1 MENVLDKRFDELRD
15 EGFIYSEPDE
25 KGKDMSYGEYAAVRE
40 DLENTLIDAIKD
52 RPFDQ
57 MVDRLKEVLDCGD
70 DVRIFLDLDPYED
83 FVSNLSEEEIN
94 GEEYLKLYG
103 DPDQYPEFLV
113 NAYNEYREDV
123 PEPYLDEEIDY

>member
-25 KGKDMSYGEYAAVRE
+25 NGKDMSYGEYIAVRE
-40 DLENTLIDAIKD
+40 DLENTLIEAIKD

-57 MVDRLKEVLDCGD
+57 MVDRLKEALDCGD